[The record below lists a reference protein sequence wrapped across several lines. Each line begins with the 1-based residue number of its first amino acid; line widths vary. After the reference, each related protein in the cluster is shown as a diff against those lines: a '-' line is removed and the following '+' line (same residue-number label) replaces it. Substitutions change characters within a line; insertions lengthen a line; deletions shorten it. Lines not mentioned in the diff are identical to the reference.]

1 MTRVQRIPSGLL
13 NVSEIDSSRA
23 HRLSFLRH
31 HFRTVLAVQGSS
43 AAPIGAPWTAPGRS
57 EQHFP
62 TRGKARKKKSS
73 AALRLPLVGDDPAPH
88 NGTPTTDRERA
99 GLNATTKVRLQLG
112 GEILF
117 LTFPLI
123 EPKGCRFESYLRSQ
137 HNSLIFN
144 VGHTPHAVY
153 GVCAEAS
160 TLSQITQPCSNFLF
174 HDPWGTPRSPTAA
187 AENSHSISIADM
199 GQASYRSAHAWP
211 VPSRRFT
218 VRSTTIGLHDSQPPD
233 NHWTWIRSTSVD

>member
-137 HNSLIFN
+137 QNKRLL
-144 VGHTPHAVY
+144 A
-153 GVCAEAS
+153 
-160 TLSQITQPCSNFLF
+160 
-174 HDPWGTPRSPTAA
+174 
-187 AENSHSISIADM
+187 
-199 GQASYRSAHAWP
+199 
-211 VPSRRFT
+211 RR
-218 VRSTTIGLHDSQPPD
+218 QQQE
-233 NHWTWIRSTSVD
+233 SVDLLHPQYSLTILRCSPRHWSFFDWHPWS

>member
-1 MTRVQRIPSGLL
+1 MLQHEVSVLTLCPLGQPKKAIGPEPQIELWLTRVQRIPSGLL

-23 HRLSFLRH
+23 HRLSLLRH

-137 HNSLIFN
+137 
-144 VGHTPHAVY
+144 
-153 GVCAEAS
+153 
-160 TLSQITQPCSNFLF
+160 
-174 HDPWGTPRSPTAA
+174 
-187 AENSHSISIADM
+187 
-199 GQASYRSAHAWP
+199 
-211 VPSRRFT
+211 
-218 VRSTTIGLHDSQPPD
+218 
-233 NHWTWIRSTSVD
+233 